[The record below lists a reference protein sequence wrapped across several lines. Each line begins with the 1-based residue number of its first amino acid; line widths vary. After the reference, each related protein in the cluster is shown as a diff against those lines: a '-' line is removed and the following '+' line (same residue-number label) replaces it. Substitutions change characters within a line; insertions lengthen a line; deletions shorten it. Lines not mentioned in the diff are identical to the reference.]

1 MEIRRREFLKLFGG
15 VSGAL
20 LLGGCGLDE
29 VLEVPEA
36 LIERARRGPGIETWK
51 NTICGLCPGG
61 CGVRVRLIDGIPVY
75 VKGNPVYPVNRGGMC
90 PLGLNALHGLYNPDR
105 VKGPIRRVGNRGSGE
120 WEPIGWDEALRMIS
134 NALEE
139 LRGAGR
145 AHEVAFLGHEE
156 RGLMHHHISRF
167 MKAYGSP
174 NYYRFS
180 SAQNNGVPYSLVQ
193 GHAGIPAFDFLNARL
208 ILSFGANFLEEGYS
222 PVYYTKLYS
231 RRQENGT
238 RYIQIDSRT
247 SLTAANADRWIP
259 VRPGTYGALA
269 LGIAYVLIRE
279 ELYDSDFVTAHTFGF
294 EDWTD
299 QSGKSHLGFKNMVLG
314 NYYPERVSEITG
326 VDSAGI
332 LELGRELGS
341 TKPALVLGDQGTID
355 NTNGTFAAMAVH
367 SLNALLGNF
376 NREGGVLFVDEP
388 PFASLPKFQADA
400 ISRTGHRQVPMARSR
415 DVTFPLTDFSVDS
428 FTKNILSEQP
438 YPLSVLFLYGGN
450 PLFQTL
456 NHHDFATALRKIPL
470 VVSFDSVVNETSE
483 YAHLVLPG
491 HNFLETWDE
500 ISNVESVGFP
510 HVGVQQPVVSPLYDT
525 RHTGDVL
532 VELAT
537 RVGGAVGAAFPFTS
551 YEEQLKYAMGGI
563 NKSGRGAIVSEGAG
577 EEWLEYL
584 RQRGWQTGRY
594 GAFEEFWERL
604 LEQGG
609 WWDPVGRKTR
619 WRDVFQTPSGKF
631 EFYSQKLKSTLETLV
646 ASMDDTSSPQHLEL
660 VLNRLNISA
669 RGDSVFLPHHEPT
682 PYDADMPFHLIT
694 FRVLPN
700 RDGQGSNLPMMQEM
714 FGYTTRCYWRSWIEI
729 HPETAA
735 THKIRDGDWVRVQS
749 SVGSLDVQAKI
760 CPGIMPS
767 VVAIPFG
774 LGHTSYGRYAKGHGV
789 NPNAIIKNLSDLI
802 SGKPALQGTKVK
814 LSVAS

>member
-1 MEIRRREFLKLFGG
+1 
-15 VSGAL
+15 
-20 LLGGCGLDE
+20 
-29 VLEVPEA
+29 
-36 LIERARRGPGIETWK
+36 
-51 NTICGLCPGG
+51 
-61 CGVRVRLIDGIPVY
+61 
-75 VKGNPVYPVNRGGMC
+75 MC
-90 PLGLNALHGLYNPDR
+90 PLGLNALHALYNPDR
-105 VKGPIRRVGNRGSGE
+105 VKGPIRRTGNRGSGG
-120 WEPIGWDEALRMIS
+120 WEPISWDEALRMIS
-134 NALEE
+134 NALDE
-139 LRGAGR
+139 LRDAGR

-156 RGLMHHHISRF
+156 RGVMHHHISRF

-193 GHAGIPAFDFLNARL
+193 GHAGTPAYDFLNARL
-208 ILSFGANFLEEGYS
+208 IVSFGANFLEEGYS

-231 RRQENGT
+231 HHQEKGT
-238 RYIQIDSRT
+238 RYIHIDSRT

-259 VRPGTYGALA
+259 IRPGTYGALA

-279 ELYDSDFVTAHTFGF
+279 ELYDSDFVTARTFGF

-299 QSGKSHLGFKNMVLG
+299 QSGESHLGFKNMVLG

-341 TKPALVLGDQGTID
+341 TKPALVLGDQGTVD

-388 PFASLPKFQADA
+388 PFAKLPEFQADL
-400 ISRTGHRQVPMARSR
+400 ISRTGHRQVPIARSR
-415 DVTFPLTDFSVDS
+415 DVTFPLTDFSIDS
-428 FTKNILSEQP
+428 FTENILLQQP

-456 NHHDFATALRKIPL
+456 NHHDFATALRRIPL

-483 YAHLVLPG
+483 YAQLVLPG

-500 ISNVESVGFP
+500 ISNVESIGFT

-532 VELAT
+532 IELAN

-551 YEEQLKYAMGGI
+551 YEEELKYAMGGI
-563 NKSGRGAIVSEGAG
+563 NRSGRGAIASEGG
-577 EEWLEYL
+577 REEWLEYL

-594 GAFEEFWERL
+594 DSFEEFWERL
-604 LEQGG
+604 LDHGG
-609 WWDPVGRKTR
+609 WWDPVGRRTR

-631 EFYSQKLKSTLETLV
+631 EFYSQKLKATLETLV
-646 ASMDDTSSPQHLEL
+646 GSMDDTSSPQHLEL

-682 PYDADMPFHLIT
+682 PYDADMPLHLIT

-714 FGYTTRCYWRSWIEI
+714 FGYSTRCYWRSWIEI

-735 THKIRDGDWVRVQS
+735 RYNIRDEDWVRVQS

-789 NPNAIIKNLSDLI
+789 NPNVIIKNLSDMI
-802 SGKPALQGTKVK
+802 SGKPALQGTKVR
-814 LSVAS
+814 LSLVS